1 MKHIRKFNQV
11 NEKLITTL
19 DIEGGESLLDIK
31 IENDVP
37 KHLVKYIPT
46 IGDII
51 NSKQGYGLFISC
63 NDGDTIYHFT
73 SDSSKIYKKSEFNNM
88 FYDYDENMDTHNELL
103 GDSSDEKNHY
113 NFYDEKIISIVKD
126 YFDCDN
132 IKVYLE
138 YP

>member
-1 MKHIRKFNQV
+1 MKHIKRFIQV
-11 NEKLITTL
+11 NEKLMTTL

-31 IENDVP
+31 IEKDVP
-37 KHLVKYIPT
+37 KHLLKYIPT

-51 NSKQGYGLFISC
+51 RSEQGYGLFVSC
-63 NDGDTIYHFT
+63 NGGDTIYHFT
-73 SDSSKIYKKSEFNNM
+73 SDKSKIYKKDEFNNM

-103 GDSSDEKNHY
+103 GGTGLDGSSD
-113 NFYDEKIISIVKD
+113 DDKIISIVKD

-132 IKVYLE
+132 VKVYLE

>member
-1 MKHIRKFNQV
+1 MKHIRKFNQLV

-31 IENDVP
+31 IEKDVP
-37 KHLVKYIPT
+37 KHLIKYIPT

-88 FYDYDENMDTHNELL
+88 FYDYDENMNTHNELL
-103 GDSSDEKNHY
+103 GDSSD
-113 NFYDEKIISIVKD
+113 DEKIISIVKD